1 MDVIG
6 SSPVGPTLR
15 PCEETLEFQPPQ
27 RKALSDSELELA
39 LRAINISIA
48 ESSALLLEQQK
59 LRTEDEAALES
70 WITRLKADG
79 SAEAVRA
86 LRIFVVDLFP
96 AAPKDTKAGM
106 DPIFTS
112 EINTIGIRRPRN
124 RGRGSIFFYIRTIV
138 TSLILA
144 LTNLVI
150 LSWLATSF
158 LDSVVALTG
167 GLVAAHAVACI
178 LKTHKLHPLLRS
190 ASVFGGLGVYW
201 SSGLILGTVSIL
213 YSSGYVIESVALD
226 SGYQFSEFGVDLFV
240 LGLAIFLITQLSSTG
255 FGKVLPGI
263 VLFIG
268 IGWASTNVSYQLPA
282 LGSNLSLNALWA
294 AIAIGVTGSL
304 VIVFGQPHEQ
314 ENPSTLSFSAL
325 SSIAF
330 SILALGFLA
339 GVKEPNWQFLYLT
352 AILSLLLLL
361 ALSGFDLAGKALG
374 RFAGAA
380 FLIGPIFAVFGDWL
394 LGPILSMLS
403 CATVVIIFDQ
413 LSRRSSLHVDS
424 LNNGYGF
431 YSAFQFWS
439 WCALAVAASAGVPQL
454 QQLWFSGLM
463 FSAVEISL
471 ISGVLVGIVF
481 GLIRIP
487 IVIGQD
493 RDIKNVESRNEESH
507 NLLGL

>member
-1 MDVIG
+1 
-6 SSPVGPTLR
+6 LK
-15 PCEETLEFQPPQ
+15 FQPPQ
-27 RKALSDSELELA
+27 RKALSETELELA
-39 LRAINISIA
+39 LKARSTSIA

-59 LRTEDEAALES
+59 LRAEDEAALES
-70 WITRLKADG
+70 WIDRLKSDG

-86 LRIFVVDLFP
+86 MKIFIVDLFL
-96 AAPKDTKAGM
+96 AAPSDTRAEL
-106 DPIFTS
+106 DPVFTS
-112 EINTIGIRRPRN
+112 EIGTIGIRRPRN
-124 RGRGSIFFYIRTIV
+124 RGRGSIFFYFRTIV

-150 LSWLATSF
+150 LSWMATSF
-158 LDSVVALTG
+158 LDSVVAVTG
-167 GLVAAHAVACI
+167 GLVAAHAVAFI

-190 ASVFGGLGVYW
+190 ESVFGGLGVYW

-213 YSSGYVIESVALD
+213 YSSGYVTESVALD
-226 SGYQFSEFGVDLFV
+226 SGYQFSEFGVDLVV
-240 LGLAIFLITQLSSTG
+240 LGLAILLITQLSSTG
-255 FGKVLPGI
+255 FRKVLPGI

-352 AILSLLLLL
+352 AILSLLSLL
-361 ALSGFDLAGKALG
+361 ALSGFDLAGNALG

-380 FLIGPIFAVFGDWL
+380 FLIGPVFAVFGDWL
-394 LGPILSMLS
+394 PGPILSMLS
-403 CATVVIIFDQ
+403 CAIVVIIIDQ
-413 LSRRSSLHVDS
+413 LFRRSSLHLNS
-424 LNNGYGF
+424 LDNGYGF

-439 WCALAVAASAGVPQL
+439 WCALAVAAFAGVPEV
-454 QQLWFSGLM
+454 QQFWSSGLM
-463 FSAVEISL
+463 FAGLEISF

-487 IVIGQD
+487 VVIGQD
-493 RDIKNVESRNEESH
+493 RDIKNVESRNAESH
-507 NLLGL
+507 NLLGLHS

>member
-1 MDVIG
+1 
-6 SSPVGPTLR
+6 LK
-15 PCEETLEFQPPQ
+15 FQPPQ
-27 RKALSDSELELA
+27 RKALSEPELELA
-39 LRAINISIA
+39 LKARSASIA

-70 WITRLKADG
+70 WIGRLKSDG

-86 LRIFVVDLFP
+86 MKIFIVDLFL
-96 AAPKDTKAGM
+96 AAPSDIRAEL
-106 DPIFTS
+106 DPVFTS
-112 EINTIGIRRPRN
+112 EIGTIGIRRPRN
-124 RGRGSIFFYIRTIV
+124 RGRGSIFFYFRTIV

-150 LSWLATSF
+150 LSWMATSF
-158 LDSVVALTG
+158 LDSVVAVTG
-167 GLVAAHAVACI
+167 GLVAAHAVASI
-178 LKTHKLHPLLRS
+178 LKTHRLHPLLRS

-213 YSSGYVIESVALD
+213 YSSGYVAESVALD
-226 SGYQFSEFGVDLFV
+226 SGFKVSEFGVDLVV
-240 LGLAIFLITQLSSTG
+240 LGLALFLITQLSSTG
-255 FGKVLPGI
+255 FRKVLPGI

-294 AIAIGVTGSL
+294 AIAIAVTGSL
-304 VIVFGQPHEQ
+304 VIMFGQPHEQ

-361 ALSGFDLAGKALG
+361 ALSGFDLAGNALG

-380 FLIGPIFAVFGDWL
+380 FLIGPVFAVFGDWL
-394 LGPILSMLS
+394 LGPISSMLS
-403 CATVVIIFDQ
+403 CAIVVIIFDQ
-413 LSRRSSLHVDS
+413 LFRRSSLHVNS
-424 LNNGYGF
+424 LDNGYGF

-439 WCALAVAASAGVPQL
+439 WCALAVAAFAGVPEV
-454 QQLWFSGLM
+454 QQFWSSGLM
-463 FSAVEISL
+463 FAGLEISF
-471 ISGVLVGIVF
+471 ISGVLVGIVI
-481 GLIRIP
+481 GLIPIP
-487 IVIGQD
+487 VVIGQD
-493 RDIKNVESRNEESH
+493 RDIKNVESRNAESH
-507 NLLGL
+507 NLLGLQS